1 MPCIRQCKVIF
12 LSPFPPWK
20 VHLFC
25 RLCTDRYLVIDEC
38 RHICQRDDIPLRRRK
53 KKAWPRYPWWHA
65 GNRNL
70 EILSACYVNHRNRDI
85 LFAMQICSQGQEHVF
100 WDFFSLKTPVEY
112 LSKNLRTSLLWKPW
126 PSNQVTRS
134 GEYFFIGFFS
144 RPYKFGQKIISRA
157 LENKF
162 SLALQMWFVELS
174 IQNFEQKQLLKPQTR
189 CEVTGHL
196 HHIRTMAEFAFTT

>member
-53 KKAWPRYPWWHA
+53 KNAWPRYPWWHA

-70 EILSACYVNHRNRDI
+70 EILSACYVNHRNREI

-100 WDFFSLKTPVEY
+100 WDFFLLQTTSWISVQKFKNFSSLKTLTFKSSDKVGWIFLY
-112 LSKNLRTSLLWKPW
+112 R
-126 PSNQVTRS
+126 V
-134 GEYFFIGFFS
+134 FFS
-144 RPYKFGQKIISRA
+144 
-157 LENKF
+157 
-162 SLALQMWFVELS
+162 S
-174 IQNFEQKQLLKPQTR
+174 IQILSENNK
-189 CEVTGHL
+189 
-196 HHIRTMAEFAFTT
+196 